1 MNYSTNFG
9 LKLPQRG
16 VEMANV
22 NDLNDNTED
31 IDTIMHQ
38 NRTMLGEAY
47 DPDKVDGYTEGEFV
61 VQLGQFYEC
70 ISDTSGVWDPTAW
83 QLTDIGT
90 ILKALA
96 DGGGGGHTYSTQEQ
110 VVGKWIDGSTV
121 YERTV
126 IINNPLT
133 NIRTNIDDP
142 IFTNCNIIS
151 MSGYAKRSVAG
162 LGGAIIA
169 YNVNTYESSTYFANV
184 FYDEYL
190 GKLAYQLYFSTDTCT
205 ELAITIRYIKTT
217 V

>member
-16 VEMANV
+16 VEMANI

-47 DPDKVDGYTEGEFV
+47 DPDKVGGYEVGDFV
-61 VQLGQFYEC
+61 VQLGQYYEC

-96 DGGGGGHTYSTQEQ
+96 DGGGGGGGHTYSTQEQ
-110 VVGKWIDGSTV
+110 VVGTWIDGRPVYSKTFELGTLSSNNNNVNHNISNLAQVIDVEGYSTNWDGSTSFILLQ
-121 YERTV
+121 YITSDLFSYIEN
-126 IINNPLT
+126 INGTRFLLYCSNDVMT
-133 NIRTNIDDP
+133 
-142 IFTNCNIIS
+142 
-151 MSGYAKRSVAG
+151 YYK
-162 LGGAIIA
+162 
-169 YNVNTYESSTYFANV
+169 YNVT
-184 FYDEYL
+184 
-190 GKLAYQLYFSTDTCT
+190 
-205 ELAITIRYIKTT
+205 ITLRYIKT
-217 V
+217 VNAL

>member
-47 DPDKVDGYTEGEFV
+47 DPDKVDGYEVGDFV

-96 DGGGGGHTYSTQEQ
+96 DGGGGGGGHTYSTQEQ
-110 VVGKWIDGSTV
+110 VVGTWIDGKDL
-121 YERTV
+121 YEITIANELILTNTWQQYFDASGIDTV
-126 IINNPLT
+126 IDVVM
-133 NIRTNIDDP
+133 RT
-142 IFTNCNIIS
+142 TR
-151 MSGYAKRSVAG
+151 SGEECAPAFSQYV
-162 LGGAIIA
+162 IA
-169 YNVNTYESSTYFANV
+169 AWLHRNGYIQVS
-184 FYDEYL
+184 
-190 GKLAYQLYFSTDTCT
+190 CT
-205 ELAITIRYIKTT
+205 ENDWKIHSMTVRYTKTT